1 MEIDLSRLVV
11 LGTISA
17 REKAAV
23 DRARGALDMELSAA
37 KEVRRKL
44 AAEQRR
50 DTERASGRRH
60 IEELRA
66 KEDEINQRIED
77 HHASIEVLQER
88 ATAAHRLRKACEAWV
103 AENGQNGGAR

>member
-1 MEIDLSRLVV
+1 MKIDLSRLAV
-11 LGTISA
+11 LRTISA

-23 DRARGALDMELSAA
+23 DMARGALDMELSAS
-37 KEVRRKL
+37 KEVRRKI

-50 DTERASGRRH
+50 DGDRASTRRH
-60 IEELRA
+60 IDDLRA
-66 KEDEINQRIED
+66 KEDEINQRVED

-103 AENGQNGGAR
+103 AENEQNGGAQ